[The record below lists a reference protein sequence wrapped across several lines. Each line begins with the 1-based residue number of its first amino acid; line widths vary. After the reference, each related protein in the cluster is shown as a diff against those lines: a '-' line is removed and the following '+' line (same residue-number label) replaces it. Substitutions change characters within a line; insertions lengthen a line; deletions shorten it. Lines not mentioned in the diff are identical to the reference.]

1 LEQFFSPKAQLN
13 RRAASAT
20 SLSAVIAVGCSVTV
34 PAIVGYTIFSY
45 RVLSGKVAEL
55 QYA

>member
-1 LEQFFSPKAQLN
+1 
-13 RRAASAT
+13 
-20 SLSAVIAVGCSVTV
+20 V

-45 RVLSGKVAEL
+45 RVFSGKVAEL

>member
-1 LEQFFSPKAQLN
+1 MVIDQLTVWE
-13 RRAASAT
+13 AASAT
-20 SLSAVIAVGCSVTV
+20 SSLAVIAVGCSVTV

-45 RVLSGKVAEL
+45 RVFSGKVAEL

>member
-1 LEQFFSPKAQLN
+1 
-13 RRAASAT
+13 
-20 SLSAVIAVGCSVTV
+20 LSAVIAVGCSVTV